1 MLFSTAYA
9 QAAGATAGGGFGGME
24 QLFLIVP
31 IIAVFYFFMI
41 RPQQKKMKDHRALI
55 AGVRRG
61 DRVVTGGGLIGL
73 VTKVIYD
80 GEVQI
85 EIAEGVRVRVVR
97 NTITEVLSKTVAA
110 DSKSDDTA
118 ASSDK
123 DKKDR

>member
-9 QAAGATAGGGFGGME
+9 QAAGATAGGGFGGLE

-31 IIAVFYFFMI
+31 VIAVFYFFMI
-41 RPQQKKMKDHRALI
+41 RPQQKKMKDHRALV

-73 VTKVIYD
+73 VTKVISD
-80 GEVQI
+80 GEVQV

-97 NTITEVLSKTVAA
+97 STITEVLSKTAAA

>member
-9 QAAGATAGGGFGGME
+9 QAAGATAGGGFGGLE

-41 RPQQKKMKDHRALI
+41 RPQQKKVKDHRALI

-73 VTKVIYD
+73 VTKVISD

-97 NTITEVLSKTVAA
+97 NTITEVLSKTAAA
-110 DSKSDDTA
+110 DSKSDDA